1 MRAWPASERCLAWDS
16 SSRRPSVSIEVA
28 SAAAPSP
35 QTAKVVV
42 AHCIESG
49 CTRNV
54 LQSHDGPLTNPA
66 PVGAGANLAPVG
78 AGANLAPVGAG
89 ECQFPPHQPYSAPAG
104 DAVRRLAQPGRA
116 ALGARPLDR
125 PVADVLR

>member
-54 LQSHDGPLTNPA
+54 LQSHDGPRTNLA
-66 PVGAGANLAPVG
+66 PVRTGANLAP
-78 AGANLAPVGAG
+78 LGAG
-89 ECQFPPHQPYSAPAG
+89 EYQFPPHQPHSAPAG
-104 DAVRRLAQPGRA
+104 DAVRRLAEPGRA
-116 ALGARPLDR
+116 AAGARPVDR
-125 PVADVLR
+125 AVADVLRSRPQR

>member
-1 MRAWPASERCLAWDS
+1 MRAWPASERCLAWES

-54 LQSHDGPLTNPA
+54 LQSHDGPLANLA
-66 PVGAGANLAPVG
+66 PVRAGANLAP
-78 AGANLAPVGAG
+78 LGAG
-89 ECQFPPHQPYSAPAG
+89 ECQFPPHQPHSAPAG
-104 DAVRRLAQPGRA
+104 DAVRGLAQPGRA
-116 ALGARPLDR
+116 AAGPRSVDR
-125 PVADVLR
+125 PVAAILRP

>member
-1 MRAWPASERCLAWDS
+1 GTKPARRRAVRAWPASERWLAWDS

-54 LQSHDGPLTNPA
+54 LQSHDGPH
-66 PVGAGANLAPVG
+66 ANLAPVR

-89 ECQFPPHQPYSAPAG
+89 ECQFPPHQRHSAAAG
-104 DAVRRLAQPGRA
+104 DAVRRLAQPRRA
-116 ALGARPLDR
+116 TPG
-125 PVADVLR
+125 

>member
-16 SSRRPSVSIEVA
+16 SSRLPSVSIEVA

-54 LQSHDGPLTNPA
+54 LQSHDGPF
-66 PVGAGANLAPVG
+66 ANLAPARPG
-78 AGANLAPVGAG
+78 GH
-89 ECQFPPHQPYSAPAG
+89 QFSPYQPYSAPAC
-104 DAVRRLAQPGRA
+104 DPVRWLAQPGRA
-116 ALGARPLDR
+116 AAGARSVDR
-125 PVADVLR
+125 LGGGFFLI

>member
-16 SSRRPSVSIEVA
+16 SNRRPSVSIEVA

-54 LQSHDGPLTNPA
+54 LQSHDGPH
-66 PVGAGANLAPVG
+66 ANLAPVRPG
-78 AGANLAPVGAG
+78 GP
-89 ECQFPPHQPYSAPAG
+89 QFPSYKPYSAPAG
-104 DAVRRLAQPGRA
+104 DTARRLAQPGRA
-116 ALGARPLDR
+116 AAGARSVDR
-125 PVADVLR
+125 AVAAVLGCRLERSQEDAFP

>member
-1 MRAWPASERCLAWDS
+1 MRAWPASEGCLAWDS
-16 SSRRPSVSIEVA
+16 ASRRPSVSIEVA

-54 LQSHDGPLTNPA
+54 LQSHDGPLTN
-66 PVGAGANLAPVG
+66 LAPVRP
-78 AGANLAPVGAG
+78 GANLAPVGAG
-89 ECQFPPHQPYSAPAG
+89 ECQFPPHQPHSAPAG
-104 DAVRRLAQPGRA
+104 DAVRRLAEPGRA
-116 ALGARPLDR
+116 AAGARFVDR
-125 PVADVLR
+125 AMAAVLRSRPQR